1 MWCVIIAGC
10 NIIWWLRAL
19 VVWVTV
25 EARCAQSESIRAPQQ
40 VTAIVGTLLPSS
52 VYYNAP
58 LVFLAG

>member
-1 MWCVIIAGC
+1 MICVIAICPPARRMSGR
-10 NIIWWLRAL
+10 WLICF
-19 VVWVTV
+19 TV